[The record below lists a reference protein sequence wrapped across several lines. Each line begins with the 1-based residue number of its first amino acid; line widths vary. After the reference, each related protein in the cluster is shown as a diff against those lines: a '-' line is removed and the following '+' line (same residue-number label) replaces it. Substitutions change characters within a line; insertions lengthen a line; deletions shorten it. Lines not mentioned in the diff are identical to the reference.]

1 MNVSSRQILGDELP
15 RVVEAAL
22 GKCNLPGSVLELEM
36 TERVLVE
43 DAPDTVASF
52 DALRSL
58 GVGLVIDDFGEGYSA
73 LNYLRRLPING
84 LKLSRPF
91 LQGVPDNHSDVA
103 ICQAVTGI
111 AHSLGLSI
119 VAEGVE
125 TEEQRRFLMDL
136 GVSLGQG
143 FLYSPGIAPEEL
155 TNLMIRTK

>member
-1 MNVSSRQILGDELP
+1 M
-15 RVVEAAL
+15 
-22 GKCNLPGSVLELEM
+22 
-36 TERVLVE
+36 
-43 DAPDTVASF
+43 
-52 DALRSL
+52 
-58 GVGLVIDDFGEGYSA
+58 
-73 LNYLRRLPING
+73 
-84 LKLSRPF
+84 
-91 LQGVPDNHSDVA
+91 PDNHSDVA